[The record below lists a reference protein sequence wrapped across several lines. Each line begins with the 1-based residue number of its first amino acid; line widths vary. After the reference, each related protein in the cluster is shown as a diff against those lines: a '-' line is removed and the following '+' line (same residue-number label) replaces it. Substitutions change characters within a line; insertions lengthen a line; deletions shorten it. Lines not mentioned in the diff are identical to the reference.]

1 MKIIEIYFNNLNMKI
16 KYYIGKN
23 EQDNFNIID
32 INNKDIEINN
42 KDNYIN
48 KDTAIWFHIKNDS
61 SCHVIAS
68 IPNELQNKNINC
80 IIKYGGQL
88 CKHNTNKY
96 KSVKGSVEIIWTQLK
111 NVKKTETIGTV
122 FVFTC

>member
-23 EQDNFNIID
+23 DQDNFNIID
-32 INNKDIEINN
+32 IN

-48 KDTAIWFHIKNDS
+48 KDTDIWFHIKNDS

-68 IPNELQNKNINC
+68 IPNELLNKNINC

-96 KSVKGSVEIIWTQLK
+96 KSVKRPVEIIWTQLK

-122 FVFTC
+122 LTEHTKVIKC